1 MFMKKLIIFD
11 LDGVLVDI
19 KDVHFKA
26 LNEALPDYY
35 KFFYEEHLLKFDGK
49 KTFEKLNILSEEK
62 GLPFNLHYDIYNKKQ
77 EKTIELL
84 KEIKP
89 ENNIIETLKYLKEK
103 KYIIAVA
110 SNAIRNTIKE
120 VLIKT
125 KYYEYVDFFLSN
137 QDVINPKPSPEIFLR
152 TMISANVGPKHTII
166 VEDSP
171 VGLEAA
177 KNSGAYVIKVK
188 NSKEVT
194 SSIFEDIEIKNENK
208 KWSNKNMNIVIPM
221 AGDGIRFFQAG
232 YDLPK
237 PLIEVNGNPMIK
249 VVVDNINIDANYIF
263 IVQKKHY
270 ENYNLKYL
278 LNLISPNCKIIQ
290 VEKLTE
296 GAACTVLLSKEF
308 IDNDQP
314 LIIANSDQYISWDSY
329 NFMYNTENSD
339 LDGSILTF
347 NANHPKWSYVKLN
360 EKNHVSEVAE
370 KSPISNI
377 ATVGLYYW
385 KKGKDFVKYAEQMI
399 NKNIRVNNEFYVCP
413 VYNEAIQDN
422 KLFGTYQV
430 SEMWGLGTPE
440 DLNLFLNKKS

>member
-1 MFMKKLIIFD
+1 MNKLIIFD

-19 KDVHFKA
+19 KDIHFDA
-26 LNEALPDYY
+26 LNEALPDEY
-35 KFFYEEHLLKFDGK
+35 KISYENHLFKFDGK
-49 KTFEKLNILSEEK
+49 KTFEKLNILSKEK
-62 GLPFNLHYDIYNKKQ
+62 GLPFELHKEIYEKKQ
-77 EKTIELL
+77 EKTIKLL
-84 KEIKP
+84 KDLKP
-89 ENNIIETLKYLKEK
+89 QKNVLETLCYLKEK
-103 KYIIAVA
+103 KYTIAVA

-125 KYYEYVDFFLSN
+125 KYYEYIDFFLSN
-137 QDVINPKPSPEIFLR
+137 QDVINPKPNPEIFLR
-152 TMISANVGPKHTII
+152 TMISANIGPKNTII

-177 KNSGAYVIKVK
+177 ENSGAFVIKIN
-188 NSKEVT
+188 NSKEINPK
-194 SSIFEDIEIKNENK
+194 IFENIKMNNNNK

-221 AGDGIRFFQAG
+221 AGDGSRFSQAG
-232 YDLPK
+232 YSLPK
-237 PLIEVNGNPMIK
+237 PLIEINDEPMIK

-270 ENYNLKYL
+270 EKYNLKYL

-290 VEKLTE
+290 VEELTQ

-308 IDNDQP
+308 INNDQP

-329 NFMYNTENSD
+329 NFMYNIENSD

-347 NANHPKWSYVKLN
+347 NSNHPKWSYVKLN
-360 EKNHVSEVAE
+360 EKNHVSQVAE
-370 KSPISNI
+370 KLPISNI

-385 KKGKDFVKYAEQMI
+385 KKGEDFVKYAEQMI

-440 DLNLFLNKKS
+440 DLNLFLNRKL